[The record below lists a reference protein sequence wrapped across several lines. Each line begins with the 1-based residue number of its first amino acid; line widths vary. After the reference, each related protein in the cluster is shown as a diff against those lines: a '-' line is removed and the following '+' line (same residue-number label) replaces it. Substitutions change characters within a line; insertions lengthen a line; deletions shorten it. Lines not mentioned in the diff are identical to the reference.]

1 MTQRADFLK
10 KKLDETV
17 FIIRIYEIHC
27 KKVPTDKL
35 MYDIC
40 TEYRNR
46 YSALMKEY
54 TALCD
59 DGGQYDGIQ
68 NQTIG

>member
-1 MTQRADFLK
+1 MVQRADFLK
-10 KKLDETV
+10 KKLNETV

-59 DGGQYDGIQ
+59 DGGQYDGI
-68 NQTIG
+68 

>member
-1 MTQRADFLK
+1 MVQRADFLK
-10 KKLDETV
+10 KRLDDTV

-27 KKVPTDKL
+27 KKAPTDKL
-35 MYDIC
+35 MLDMC

-54 TALCD
+54 TALCG
-59 DGGQYDGIQ
+59 DGGQYDGI
-68 NQTIG
+68 